1 MKRAKRAVIYT
12 QKQLNMFFLI
22 MRKKIITFTVKPY
35 KLGDFFLKKKII

>member
-1 MKRAKRAVIYT
+1 MHEESKESCYT

-35 KLGDFFLKKKII
+35 KLGDFFF